1 MAERTSSTV
10 DLSVVIPVYNE
21 EKTLK
26 KLIERL
32 MPALDQLGKSYEILF
47 TNDGSRDDS
56 WPILNAIQQQF
67 PDRITL
73 IDFNANYGQHMAIM
87 AGFEHTQGN
96 IIITMD
102 ADLQNPPEEI
112 YKLIE
117 KIDEGFDVVGGYRA
131 NRHENDHIVRR
142 YCSKIMNY
150 IRGKITNITMTDQGC
165 MLRAYTRPI
174 IDLITKTGETSTF
187 IPALAFKLAGNPT
200 EVEVKHEPRVE
211 GQSNYSVYELIR
223 VTLDLF
229 TGFSLFPLHV
239 FSMGGI
245 FISLLSFVLCFYL
258 IIRRLIIGPEADG
271 MFTLFA
277 ILFFFIGVC
286 ITGIGI
292 VGEYVGRTYQAISGR
307 PRYLI
312 RQISN
317 RS

>member
-1 MAERTSSTV
+1 MTEQNISNV

-21 EKTLK
+21 EKTLR

-32 MPALDQLGKSYEILF
+32 IPALDKLGKNYEVIF

-56 WPILNAIQQQF
+56 WPILKSIQQQF
-67 PDRITL
+67 PNRITL
-73 IDFNANYGQHMAIM
+73 VDFNANYGQHMAIM
-87 AGFEHTQGN
+87 AGFDQVRGSVV
-96 IIITMD
+96 ITMD

-117 KIDEGFDVVGGYRA
+117 KIDEGYDVVGGYRA
-131 NRHENDHIVRR
+131 NRHENDHFVRR

-150 IRGKITNITMTDQGC
+150 IRSKITNISMIDQGC
-165 MLRAYTRPI
+165 MLRAYKRPI
-174 IDLITKTGETSTF
+174 VDLITQTVETSTF
-187 IPALAFKLAGNPT
+187 IPALAFKLAGKPT
-200 EVEVKHEPRVE
+200 EVEVKHEQRVE

-239 FSMGGI
+239 FSIGGL
-245 FISLLSFVLCFYL
+245 FISFLSFVLCFYL
-258 IIRRLIIGPEADG
+258 MVRRLVIGPEADG

-307 PRYLI
+307 PRYI
-312 RQISN
+312 VREISH

>member
-1 MAERTSSTV
+1 MAEHTLSTV

-26 KLIERL
+26 KLVARL
-32 MPALDQLGKSYEILF
+32 IPALDQLGKSYEIIF

-56 WPILNAIQQQF
+56 WAILHSIQLQF

-87 AGFEHTQGN
+87 AGFEHVQGDV
-96 IIITMD
+96 IITMD

-112 YKLIE
+112 HKLIQ

-131 NRHENDHIVRR
+131 NRHENDHFLRR

-150 IRGKITNITMTDQGC
+150 IRGKITNISMTDQGC
-165 MLRAYTRPI
+165 MLRAYKRSI
-174 IDLITKTGETSTF
+174 VDLITKTVETSTF
-187 IPALAFKLAGNPT
+187 IPALAFKLAGRPT
-200 EVEVKHEPRVE
+200 EIEVKHEQRVE

-229 TGFSLFPLHV
+229 TGFSLFPLHL
-239 FSMGGI
+239 FSIGGI
-245 FISLLSFVLCFYL
+245 FISLFSFFLCFYM

-271 MFTLFA
+271 IFTLFA

-307 PRYLI
+307 PRYLV
-312 RQISN
+312 RQISK